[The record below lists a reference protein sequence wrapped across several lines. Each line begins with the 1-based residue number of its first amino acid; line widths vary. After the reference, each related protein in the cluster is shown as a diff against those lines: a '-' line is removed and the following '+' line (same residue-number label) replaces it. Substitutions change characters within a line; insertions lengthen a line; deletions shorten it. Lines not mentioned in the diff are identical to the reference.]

1 MDGGLYKEAETMQID
16 APIFGGNSGGAVV
29 NAHGEAVG
37 IVSYGSVSF
46 TQSIPISSALAE
58 IAKH

>member
-1 MDGGLYKEAETMQID
+1 MQID

-29 NAHGEAVG
+29 NALGEAVG
-37 IVSYGSVSF
+37 IVSYGSASF